1 MAEVTN
7 RPPHVARGTGKYDW
21 PAIVEQLKASP
32 GQWQVIDEGATLS
45 LQSAIRKR
53 KMVALRDPD
62 WDFKVS
68 VRDTNR
74 EKNTCTVWMCAVKR
88 EDT

>member
-1 MAEVTN
+1 MSEVTN

-21 PAIVEQLKASP
+21 VAIVEGLKASP
-32 GQWQVIDEGATLS
+32 GEWQIIDTDATLS

-53 KMVALRDPD
+53 KMVALRDEE

-68 VRDTNR
+68 VRDADR
-74 EKNTCTVWMCAVKR
+74 ETNTCTVWMCAVKR
-88 EDT
+88 EDS